1 MSKYKLLVILI
12 LIFSCSSDKNSLTDL
27 EKIGYTGNVKTIKFE
42 GKEESKEKIEENGYK
57 VSNELLFN
65 RNNMISELRKYSSE
79 GLNEIHTYIYDDNN
93 LLISKNYYDGSREF
107 VSKSKFEN
115 ELNDKGKL
123 TKQSE
128 FKSLGNSIVDS
139 TDVKFNI
146 FPDQITEFIYDS
158 NENLIQY
165 NVYDRPTSNLKN
177 VIELSN
183 GEVIKT
189 YLIVGDS
196 GELFGEIT
204 HFKCDEYDENNN
216 CIKYKLTENDSTHSY
231 VNVKIEY
238 YE

>member
-1 MSKYKLLVILI
+1 M
-12 LIFSCSSDKNSLTDL
+12 TDL
-27 EKIGYTGNVKTIKFE
+27 EKIGYTGNIKTIKFE
-42 GKEESKEKIEENGYK
+42 GTEERKEESVENGYR
-57 VSNELLFN
+57 VSNELHLN
-65 RNNMISELRKYSSE
+65 RNNMISELRKYTSE
-79 GLNEIHTYIYDDNN
+79 SLNEIHTYIYNDNN

-115 ELNDKGKL
+115 VLNDKGRL

-158 NENLIQY
+158 NETLIQY
-165 NVYDRPTSNLKN
+165 NVYDNPTSNLKS
-177 VIELSN
+177 VIELRN
-183 GEVIKT
+183 GEVIKN
-189 YLIVGDS
+189 YLLVGDS
-196 GELFGEIT
+196 EELFGEIT
-204 HFKCDEYDENNN
+204 YFKCEEYDENNN

-238 YE
+238 YK